1 MIKTKQESIASV
13 NLSAADLEILILAM
27 HGLKNSPREVR
38 PEKQADR
45 EELYS
50 YLVRQWAKAK

>member
-1 MIKTKQESIASV
+1 MIKTKEESIASV

-38 PEKQADR
+38 PEIQADR

-50 YLVRQWAKAK
+50 YLVKQWARLK